1 MTPAWLLDA
10 VAALMLAVAAVSAV
24 RLAPYLG
31 GAVPWRRGTAVAD
44 TDVAHLLMALA
55 MAGMLAPSLRTLPGA
70 AWEVVFGVLAAWF
83 AVRVTRDAR
92 ANGTRALAGG
102 HCAPHF
108 VHCCSMIYMFAA
120 VAAADMGTMG
130 GMPGMAGWA
139 GTSLRYPALAL
150 AFALVLAGY
159 CIWDLD
165 QLTGRRH
172 SLGTPRG
179 PLAGMATPGVPL
191 PAVAALADP
200 GILRALRN
208 PLSPHGPA
216 ALYSVAA
223 PRGSAARHGGPGAPP
238 ATADQEAGGL
248 PGAVDGATEAGG
260 RTGDGGSGFL
270 LSPAITIAGR
280 VAMGFAMAF
289 MLLIAI

>member
-31 GAVPWRRGTAVAD
+31 GAVPWRRGTAAGD

-55 MAGMLAPSLRTLPGA
+55 MAGMLAPGLRTLPGA
-70 AWEVVFGVLAAWF
+70 VWAVVFGVLAAWF

-92 ANGTRALAGG
+92 ANGVRALAGG

-108 VHCCSMIYMFAA
+108 VHCCSMTYMFAA
-120 VAAADMGTMG
+120 VTAAGADSLGT
-130 GMPGMAGWA
+130 MPGMAGQA
-139 GTSLRYPALAL
+139 ATSLRYPALAL
-150 AFALVLAGY
+150 AFALVLGGY

-165 QLTGRRH
+165 QLSGRRY
-172 SLGTPRG
+172 SRGTPRL
-179 PLAGMATPGVPL
+179 PLAAVAAPGAPL
-191 PAVAALADP
+191 PAVAAPADP
-200 GILRALRN
+200 GVLRALRN

-216 ALYSVAA
+216 VLYGTAGA
-223 PRGSAARHGGPGAPP
+223 RGSAAPRDGRSAPP
-238 ATADQEAGGL
+238 VAGVRGDGGL
-248 PGAVDGATEAGG
+248 PGAAGRAPGAGS
-260 RTGDGGSGFL
+260 RTDDAGSGFL
-270 LSPAITIAGR
+270 LSPAVTVAGR

-289 MLLIAI
+289 MLLTAI

>member
-1 MTPAWLLDA
+1 VTPAWLLDA

-31 GAVPWRRGTAVAD
+31 GAVRWRRGTAVAD

-55 MAGMLAPSLRTLPGA
+55 MAGMLAPGLRTLPGIG
-70 AWEVVFGVLAAWF
+70 WEVVFGMLAAWF

-92 ANGTRALAGG
+92 ANGVPALAGG

-120 VAAADMGTMG
+120 VTAGMGA
-130 GMPGMAGWA
+130 MPGMAGWA
-139 GTSLRYPALAL
+139 GMSLRYPALAL
-150 AFALVLAGY
+150 AFALVLGGY

-165 QLTGRRH
+165 QLSGRRH
-172 SLGTPRG
+172 SLGTPRV
-179 PLAGMATPGVPL
+179 PLARMATPGAPL

-200 GILRALRN
+200 AILRALRN

-216 ALYSVAA
+216 ALYGATA
-223 PRGSAARHGGPGAPP
+223 QRGSAAPHDVSGAPP
-238 ATADQEAGGL
+238 ATAAQGHGRL
-248 PGAVDGATEAGG
+248 PGAADGTTEADG
-260 RTGDGGSGFL
+260 RTGGGSSGFL
-270 LSPAITIAGR
+270 LSPAVTVACR

-289 MLLIAI
+289 MLLLAI

>member
-1 MTPAWLLDA
+1 VTPAWLLDA

-55 MAGMLAPSLRTLPGA
+55 MAGMLAPGLRTLPGA
-70 AWEVVFGVLAAWF
+70 AWEGLFGVLAAWF

-92 ANGTRALAGG
+92 ANGMRALAGG

-120 VAAADMGTMG
+120 VTGGMSAMPGMP

-139 GTSLRYPALAL
+139 GMSLRYPALAL
-150 AFALVLAGY
+150 AFALVLGGY

-165 QLTGRRH
+165 QLSGRRH
-172 SLGTPRG
+172 SLGTPRV
-179 PLAGMATPGVPL
+179 PLARMATAGAPL

-216 ALYSVAA
+216 ALYGATA
-223 PRGSAARHGGPGAPP
+223 HNGPGVPP
-238 ATADQEAGGL
+238 ATADQGVDGL
-248 PGAVDGATEAGG
+248 PGAADGAAEAGG
-260 RTGDGGSGFL
+260 RTGDGSSGFL
-270 LSPAITIAGR
+270 LSPAVTVAGR

-289 MLLIAI
+289 MLLIAL

>member
-1 MTPAWLLDA
+1 MTPDWLLDA

-31 GAVPWRRGTAVAD
+31 GAVPWRRATAVAD

-55 MAGMLAPSLRTLPGA
+55 MAGMLAPGLRTLPGA
-70 AWEVVFGVLAAWF
+70 AWAVVFGGLAAWF

-92 ANGTRALAGG
+92 ANGVPALAGG

-120 VAAADMGTMG
+120 ITTADMGA
-130 GMPGMAGWA
+130 MPGMAGQA
-139 GTSLRYPALAL
+139 GMSLRYPALAL

-165 QLTGRRH
+165 QLSGRRH
-172 SLGTPRG
+172 RLGTPRG
-179 PLAGMATPGVPL
+179 PLAGMAPPGVPL

-216 ALYSVAA
+216 ALYSAAA

-248 PGAVDGATEAGG
+248 PGAAGGATEAGG